1 MTWKDGGMPKH
12 GRFTH
17 LRRRA
22 RSRPLIIPV
31 ILMLALAGGLA
42 PGAARTDSSASAS
55 CPAVLLI
62 GTRGTG
68 ESLSTDNG
76 LGRPD
81 EAFRQALAALLPVGS
96 LSFAANP
103 YPAAPQSGDPTTL
116 LQLVGAATGI
126 SAPLMNEW
134 STSVAAGESWLVS
147 EVNGVAAAC
156 GPATKMLLAG
166 YSQGAQITGDV
177 FQSGDL
183 TVPAYAQVV
192 CVVMF
197 GDPHFNGMDADAYGN
212 FDPQRHGLIGERPP
226 FAAPGTPPDGRVL
239 NFCHARDP
247 ICQGTFGNTLGTL
260 LPDYDPAQHTN
271 YDTVGDAPG
280 APTYP
285 QRAAQHFARL
295 LGLR

>member
-1 MTWKDGGMPKH
+1 MAER
-12 GRFTH
+12 GRFTR
-17 LRRRA
+17 LGRRA
-22 RSRPLIIPV
+22 RINLLIISTIAMV
-31 ILMLALAGGLA
+31 ASVGGGWA
-42 PGAARTDSSASAS
+42 PGAARADSSASAS

-81 EAFRQALAALLPVGS
+81 EAFRQALSPLLPVGS
-96 LSFAANP
+96 LSFVANP
-103 YPAAPQSGDPTTL
+103 YPAAPQSGDPTAL

-126 SAPLMNEW
+126 SAPLINEW
-134 STSVAAGESWLVS
+134 STSVAAGESWLGS
-147 EVNGVAAAC
+147 EVNSVAAAC
-156 GPATKMLLAG
+156 GPVTKMLLAG
-166 YSQGAQITGDV
+166 YSQGAQVAGDV
-177 FQSGDL
+177 FQGGSL
-183 TVPAYAQVV
+183 TASAYAQVV
-192 CVVMF
+192 GVVMF

-212 FDPQRHGLIGERPP
+212 FSPERHGILGERPP
-226 FAAPGTPPDGRVL
+226 FAAPGTAPDGRVL

-285 QRAAQHFARL
+285 QRAARHFAAL
-295 LGLR
+295 LG

>member
-1 MTWKDGGMPKH
+1 MTWEDDGMAAH
-12 GRFTH
+12 GRF
-17 LRRRA
+17 A
-22 RSRPLIIPV
+22 RLGKQARFSPLIISV
-31 ILMLALAGGLA
+31 VVVVMSSVGGG
-42 PGAARTDSSASAS
+42 GASGVARADSPASAS

-81 EAFRQALAALLPVGS
+81 EAFRQALAALLPAGT

-116 LQLVGAATGI
+116 LQLVGAATGV

-156 GPATKMLLAG
+156 GSATKMLLAG

-177 FQSGDL
+177 FQGGSL
-183 TVPAYAQVV
+183 TVSAHARVV
-192 CVVMF
+192 GVVMF
-197 GDPHFNGMDADAYGN
+197 GDPHFNWMDADAYGN
-212 FDPQRHGLIGERPP
+212 FDPQRHGILGERTP

-260 LPDYDPAQHTN
+260 LPDYDPAQHAN

-280 APTYP
+280 LPTYP
-285 QRAAQHFARL
+285 QRAAQHFAGL
-295 LGLR
+295 LG